1 MWPVAPERAAPL
13 WTPRSPAGANGTFH
27 AEAAD
32 DVGRGGGRLVGGV
45 SVVQVEHVLRRL
57 RSGFV
62 LGGDPAQVQAAQEIH
77 LHVLQ
82 EHPQVKGTP
91 FTLTSRSSQQAM
103 GISPGQRPA
112 SALQRLPLPG
122 AGQQGE
128 HRQGH
133 PQCPVAHLGMESS
146 SWTGFCRRPPRVS
159 GYGEEPRKS
168 GPTLSCRPLCTKHP
182 ASSQALTHRPGV
194 FSTCPYLVLDA
205 ELQPLI

>member
-1 MWPVAPERAAPL
+1 MWPVATREGSTAVDPP
-13 WTPRSPAGANGTFH
+13 SPAGANGTFH

-32 DVGRGGGRLVGGV
+32 DVGRGGGRLVGRV
-45 SVVQVEHVLRRL
+45 SVVQVDHVLRRL

-91 FTLTSRSSQQAM
+91 FTRTSRSPQQAM
-103 GISPGQRPA
+103 GISPRQHSA

-133 PQCPVAHLGMESS
+133 PQCPVAHLGTESS
-146 SWTGFCRRPPRVS
+146 SWTGSAGGHLVLVGMGRSPGRVGPHRPADHSAPS
-159 GYGEEPRKS
+159 
-168 GPTLSCRPLCTKHP
+168 TL
-182 ASSQALTHRPGV
+182 ASSQAPAHRPGV
-194 FSTCPYLVLDA
+194 SSTCPYLVLDA